1 MGQKKISCKAY
12 PWRIQLHSNR
22 GCIPGA
28 LEIKLL
34 KTHVSDMGEG
44 ECFLSLQGREK
55 DTLVSAEGQAT
66 ALMCR

>member
-1 MGQKKISCKAY
+1 MGQRKISCKVY

-28 LEIKLL
+28 LEIKPL
-34 KTHVSDMGEG
+34 KTHVSYMGEG
-44 ECFLSLQGREK
+44 KCSMSLQGGEK
-55 DTLVSAEGQAT
+55 VSARGRAT